1 MTAILW
7 TAIASVVAIV
17 GSIVAIFL
25 PLIRSQTASIE
36 TIRSDLKDLRTELK
50 SDIGDLRTE
59 LKSDIGDL
67 RTELKS
73 DIGDLRTE
81 LKSDIGDLRSD
92 VRVIHSQIYDL
103 NGKLNRVVGHI
114 ESVDSPSVG
123 QLH

>member
-7 TAIASVVAIV
+7 AAIASVVAIV

-25 PLIRSQTASIE
+25 PIIHSQTASIK

-50 SDIGDLRTE
+50 SDIN
-59 LKSDIGDL
+59 
-67 RTELKS
+67 
-73 DIGDLRTE
+73 DLRTE

-103 NGKLNRVVGHI
+103 NGKVNRVVGHI